1 MTLFEKITQSQDAL
15 VEWLIHGVS
24 KTNPAIP
31 AALIGCTTSGSLS
44 IWTSCSRK
52 ETADHDHVSM

>member
-1 MTLFEKITQSQDAL
+1 M
-15 VEWLIHGVS
+15 
-24 KTNPAIP
+24 KTNNNVTINKDYLREIIKKAVLTQKDF
-31 AALIGCTTSGSLS
+31 ANTRSTTNIRS

>member
-1 MTLFEKITQSQDAL
+1 MLNQISIMGRLTLDPELKTTQAGKS
-15 VEWLIHGVS
+15 V
-24 KTNPAIP
+24 
-31 AALIGCTTSGSLS
+31 CTTSGSLS

>member
-1 MTLFEKITQSQDAL
+1 MMIFEKITQSPDAL

-24 KTNPAIP
+24 KTNPAIT
-31 AALIGCTTSGSLS
+31 AALIGCTTNIRS

-52 ETADHDHVSM
+52 EMADHDHVSM